1 MIDGIPNRPLYFYQK
16 DIIGLDHTWATLPT
30 ILSKVSVHV
39 SMAALE
45 KDAQILQQSLWD
57 GSLRPWIAMDPVR
70 PSNWWH
76 IVAAVKLLKM
86 WFTTAE
92 TGSCH
97 FKNLQKMRLSH
108 ILLYCILYLFVILP

>member
-1 MIDGIPNRPLYFYQK
+1 MMIDGIPNRPLYFYQK
-16 DIIGLDHTWATLPT
+16 DIIGLDHAWATLPT

-92 TGSCH
+92 T
-97 FKNLQKMRLSH
+97 
-108 ILLYCILYLFVILP
+108 